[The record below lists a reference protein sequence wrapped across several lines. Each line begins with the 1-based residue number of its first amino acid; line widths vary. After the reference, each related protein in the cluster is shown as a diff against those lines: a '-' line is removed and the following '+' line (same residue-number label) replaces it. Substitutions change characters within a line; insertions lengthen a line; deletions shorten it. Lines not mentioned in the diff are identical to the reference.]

1 MSNLYLK
8 NVFNKIDEASELLK
22 LQPWV
27 ANELKSFER
36 VLELRLRIGK
46 KHFTAFRIRHVN
58 PYPTGRNPYKGGIR
72 FDAES
77 GGNVDTLK
85 ALATEMTLKCAMVG
99 PDEERRIP
107 FGGAK
112 GGIAINAKDF
122 SQDEI
127 RAIVEKF
134 VDEIGD
140 NIGPTVDVPAPDFGT
155 NEEIMRII
163 CTRYAKFHPFPG
175 AGAVVTGKPLSRGGG
190 GCPGRKEATGLGILY
205 VYRALK
211 KMGIINPPAAS
222 GGGEQKNNRVVLHGF
237 GNVGSHFGLHT
248 PEFNMRVIG
257 VADLERSIFNKNGIN
272 MKKLYDYKQINKTIN
287 GFPEAEE
294 IKFEDLI
301 KKPHEI
307 DAPCAKENSVT
318 KKWATNTT
326 AKIILEGA
334 NSPTTPEAD
343 EIFKKRKITVVPD
356 MLANAGGVTVSYF
369 EWQQD
374 IAGAHYDKEEV
385 FKQLDRYMINGA
397 KGVVKTAKEFK
408 TDLRTAAYIWSIK
421 YLNDALTAK
430 HGW

>member
-77 GGNVDTLK
+77 GGDVDTLK

-112 GGIAINAKDF
+112 GGIAINARDF
-122 SQDEI
+122 SSDEI

-140 NIGPTVDVPAPDFGT
+140 NIGPTIDVPAPDFGT

-163 CTRYAKFHPFPG
+163 CTRYSKFHPHPG
-175 AGAVVTGKPLSRGGG
+175 AGAVVTGKPLSRAGG

-211 KMGIINPPAAS
+211 KMGVVR
-222 GGGEQKNNRVVLHGF
+222 GEKNNRVVLQGF
-237 GNVGSHFGLHT
+237 GNVGSHFAIHA
-248 PEFNMRVIG
+248 PEFGMKIVG
-257 VADLERSIFNKNGIN
+257 VADLEGSIFNKNGIDV
-272 MKKLYDYKQINKTIN
+272 KKLYEYKNIHKTIK
-287 GFPEAEE
+287 GFSGAEE

-301 KKPHEI
+301 KKDHEI

-318 KKWATNTT
+318 KKWAADTT

-334 NSPTTPEAD
+334 NSPSTPEAD
-343 EIFKKRKITVVPD
+343 QIFKKNKIIVVPD
-356 MLANAGGVTVSYF
+356 ILANAGGVTVSYF

-374 IAGAHYDKEEV
+374 IAGAQYDKATV
-385 FKQLDRYMINGA
+385 FKQLNRYMVNGA
-397 KGVVKTAKEFK
+397 GGVIKTAKEFK
-408 TDLRTAAYIWSIK
+408 VDLRTAAYIWSIK

>member
-1 MSNLYLK
+1 MSIYLR

-27 ANELKSFER
+27 VNELKSFER

-46 KHFTAFRIRHVN
+46 KHFTAFRIHHVN
-58 PYPTGRNPYKGGIR
+58 PYPTGRNPYKGGLR

-77 GGNVDTLK
+77 GGDVDTLK
-85 ALATEMTLKCAMVG
+85 ALAVEMTLKCAMVG

-163 CTRYAKFHPFPG
+163 CTRYAKFHPYPG

-205 VYRALK
+205 VHRALK
-211 KMGIINPPAAS
+211 KMGVINSPPPKAD
-222 GGGEQKNNRVVLHGF
+222 GGQKNNRIVLHGF
-237 GNVGSHFGLHT
+237 GNVGSHFGLRA
-248 PEFNMRVIG
+248 PEFGMNVVG
-257 VADLERSIFNKNGIN
+257 VADLEGSIFNKNGVD
-272 MKKLYDYKQINKTIN
+272 MKKLYDYKQIHKTIK

-294 IKFEDLI
+294 IKFDDLI

-318 KKWATNTT
+318 KKWATDTT

-334 NSPTTPEAD
+334 NSPSTPEAD
-343 EIFKKRKITVVPD
+343 QIFKKRKITVVPD

-374 IAGAHYDKEEV
+374 IAGAQYDKATV
-385 FKQLDRYMINGA
+385 FEQLNRYMVNGA
-397 KGVVKTAKEFK
+397 GGVVKTAKEFK
-408 TDLRTAAYIWSIK
+408 VDLRTAAYIWSIK